1 MKTSQIYTKEQA
13 TELREKIINS
23 DIIPI
28 IELYFS
34 KYPQLQSA
42 MLLVAQYWDDEAA
55 DAVHSE
61 IIISVLPT
69 PVLGVKL
76 VTNDNYD
83 DCDPVNLPGLPSLYE
98 IYDTL
103 SKDFEKMAS
112 EEYCWEDNGD
122 AVPLFAAYCKE
133 GCHQDMD
140 YLEAYTPYAIF
151 RRKEGEIEIEVVG
164 EMLRPWLDGMR
175 PDLY

>member
-1 MKTSQIYTKEQA
+1 MEVPQIYTKEQA
-13 TELREKIINS
+13 ADLREKIISS

-42 MLLVAQYWDDEAA
+42 MLLVAQFWDDEAA
-55 DAVHSE
+55 DAVHYE

-69 PVLGVKL
+69 PVVGVKL

-98 IYDTL
+98 IYDSL
-103 SKDFEKMAS
+103 SEDFERIGS
-112 EEYCWEDNGD
+112 EEHCWENNGN
-122 AVPLFAAYCKE
+122 AVPTFAAYCKE

-140 YLEAYTPYAIF
+140 NLEAYTPYAIF
-151 RRKEGEIEIEVVG
+151 RRKEGAIETEVVG
-164 EMLRPWLDGMR
+164 KMLRPWLDGMR
-175 PDLY
+175 PD